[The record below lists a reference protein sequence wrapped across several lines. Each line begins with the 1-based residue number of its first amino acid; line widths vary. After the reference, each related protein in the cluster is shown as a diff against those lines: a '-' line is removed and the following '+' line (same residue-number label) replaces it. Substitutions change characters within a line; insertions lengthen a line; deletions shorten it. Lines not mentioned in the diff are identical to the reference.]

1 MEWFKQICNKFCTK
15 KNLVK
20 VSVTIL
26 SVKAACADLPD
37 TMHLKPEEA
46 SDMRDFFDDEPDRTE
61 FMEFYSP
68 GL

>member
-1 MEWFKQICNKFCTK
+1 M
-15 KNLVK
+15 K

-26 SVKAACADLPD
+26 SVKALNDLEGVC
-37 TMHLKPEEA
+37 TELTEAMHLKPEEA
-46 SDMRDFFDDEPDRTE
+46 SDMRDFFDDEPDHTE